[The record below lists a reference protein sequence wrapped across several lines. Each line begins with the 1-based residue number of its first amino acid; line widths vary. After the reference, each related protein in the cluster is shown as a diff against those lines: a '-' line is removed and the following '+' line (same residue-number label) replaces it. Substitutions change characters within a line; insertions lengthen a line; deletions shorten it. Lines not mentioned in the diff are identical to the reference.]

1 MNKGTGS
8 RLRAQLMSCAAVLT
22 LLATAGAGAQ
32 EAAREATSAGDGE
45 RAVDTIV
52 VTARRR
58 EESLID
64 VPVAM
69 TVQSAEALDL
79 SGATDIT
86 ALQRNT
92 PNLTLQVAR
101 ATNSTLTAFIRGIG
115 QQDPLWGFEPGIGLY
130 IDDVY
135 VARPQGAIL
144 DILDI
149 ERVEVLRGP
158 QGTLYGRNTIGG
170 AIKFVT
176 ARLDDQPTFSVRTN
190 LGEYNQRDL
199 IVSGSAPLSD
209 GLRVGGA
216 LGVYRRDGYGTNLWN
231 GADIGNRESFSARLT
246 VEFEPAPDW
255 FFRLTA
261 DRLDDDSN
269 ANPGHREL
277 PVPAAFGAPPITTP
291 FGINVPAGAFPVTDD
306 VYDSWAGVDETNEV
320 INQGVSLTGEWTVND
335 HLTFKIVTAWRD
347 GETHGEG
354 IDFDGTPAPILDVLA
369 PETVYDDDQFS
380 QEFQLLFDNDR
391 WRGVA
396 GVYYLDAYAS
406 GGYDT
411 VLGIGAAAIPG
422 SPTPNFTQGTSGHV
436 DTTSLAA
443 FGEFDFDLADRWTLT
458 LGGRW
463 TRDEKTGRVF
473 KANYLGLGSPV
484 SGTPNTP
491 IQILTD
497 YTAERTFE
505 EFTPRIGLSYRIS
518 DTLNAYVSYGRGFKS
533 GGFDMRGDAA
543 ATPATMDGYD
553 PETVDSLEVGLK
565 GYLFDDRVRFS
576 AAVFNASYD
585 GQQVTSQQVNT
596 VGTGLVS
603 FIDNVGSSTIRGA
616 ELEAQARLGGG
627 FSLDL
632 ALGYVD
638 AAFDE
643 YLAYVPNGSPPPA
656 YVLADVSDA
665 RQFQNTPDW
674 NGSLALSHHSGDVI
688 GGMLDLRAAVSWRS
702 DSSMFETPAPEIDQ
716 PGYSLVDASAV
727 WTSGS
732 GRWRAGL
739 HARNLTDER
748 YRTGGYY
755 FPGLAY
761 GDSIIG
767 FYGPPRTVF
776 ASLEYRY

>member
-1 MNKGTGS
+1 MNYGTGP
-8 RLRAQLMSCAAVLT
+8 RLRAYLMSGAAAG
-22 LLATAGAGAQ
+22 LLLTAGAAAQ
-32 EAAREATSAGDGE
+32 DDIAATGEGDSAVE
-45 RAVDTIV
+45 TIV

-58 EESLID
+58 EESLIE

-92 PNLTLQVAR
+92 PNLTLQPAR

-149 ERVEVLRGP
+149 ERIEVLRGP

-176 ARLDDQPTFSVRTN
+176 ARLDDQPAFSVRAN

-199 IVSGSAPLSD
+199 IVSGSAPLGD
-209 GLRVGGA
+209 TLRVGGA
-216 LGVYRRDGYGTNLWN
+216 VGLYRRDGYGSNLWN
-231 GADIGNRESFSARLT
+231 GAEIGNRDTLSARLT

-255 FFRLTA
+255 FFRLSA
-261 DRLDDDSN
+261 DRVDDDSN
-269 ANPGHREL
+269 ANPGHRERPL
-277 PVPAAFGAPPITTP
+277 PAAFGAPPFTVP
-291 FGINVPAGAFPVTDD
+291 FGIDVPAGAFAVTGDA
-306 VYDSWAGVDETNEV
+306 YDSWAGVDETNEV
-320 INQGVSLTGEWTVND
+320 LTQGVSLTGEWTISD
-335 HLTFKIVTAWRD
+335 HLTFKTVTAWRD

-354 IDFDGTPAPILDVLA
+354 IDFDGTPAPILDILA
-369 PETVYDDDQFS
+369 PETVYDDDQIS
-380 QEFQLLFDNDR
+380 QEFQLLFDHER

-411 VLGIGAAAIPG
+411 VLAIGAAAIPG
-422 SPTPNFTQGTSGHV
+422 APSPSLTQGTSGSV
-436 DTTSLAA
+436 DTTSLAL
-443 FGEFDFDLADRWTLT
+443 FGEVDFDITERWTMT

-463 TRDEKTGRVF
+463 TRDEKTGTVF
-473 KANYLGLGSPV
+473 KANYFGIGSPV

-491 IQILTD
+491 FQILTD
-497 YTAERTFE
+497 YTNERSFE
-505 EFTPRIGLSYRIS
+505 EFTPRFGLSYAIS
-518 DTLNAYVSYGRGFKS
+518 DTLNAYLSYGRGFKS
-533 GGFDMRGDAA
+533 GGFDMRGDAT
-543 ATPATMDGYD
+543 ATPATAEGYD

-565 GYLFDDRVRFS
+565 GYLFGDRVRFA

-585 GQQVTSQQVNT
+585 GQQVTSQQVNAA
-596 VGTGLVS
+596 GTGLVS

-638 AAFDE
+638 AEFDE
-643 YLAYVPNGSPPPA
+643 YLAYVPNGAPPPA
-656 YVLADVSDA
+656 FVLADVSA
-665 RQFQNTPDW
+665 SRQFQNTPDW
-674 NGSLALSHHSGDVI
+674 TGSLALSHHSDDVMN
-688 GGMLDLRAAVSWRS
+688 GMLDLRAAFSWRG

-716 PGYSLVDASAV
+716 EGYSLVDASAV
-727 WTSGS
+727 WTSNT

-755 FPGLAY
+755 FPGLAF
-761 GDSIIG
+761 GDSVIG

>member
-1 MNKGTGS
+1 MNKGTGP
-8 RLRAQLMSCAAVLT
+8 RLRAYLLAGVAAGLLCAGSAAGQQEA
-22 LLATAGAGAQ
+22 ATAGEGV
-32 EAAREATSAGDGE
+32 T
-45 RAVDTIV
+45 AVETIV

-58 EESLID
+58 EESLIE

-79 SGATDIT
+79 SGAADIT
-86 ALQRNT
+86 ALQRDT
-92 PNLTLQVAR
+92 PNLTLQPAR
-101 ATNSTLTAFIRGIG
+101 ATNSTITAFIRGIG

-144 DILDI
+144 DILDV

-176 ARLDDQPTFSVRTN
+176 ARLDHEPAFAIRTN

-199 IVSGSAPLSD
+199 IVSGSAPLS
-209 GLRVGGA
+209 GTLRAGGA
-216 LGVYRRDGYGTNLWN
+216 LGIYRRDGYGTNLWT
-231 GADIGNRESFSARLT
+231 GADIGNRESLSARVT

-261 DRLDDDSN
+261 DRVDDDSN

-277 PVPAAFGAPPITTP
+277 PVPAAFGVPPFTTL
-291 FGINVPAGAFPVTDD
+291 FGIDIPAGAFPVTADA
-306 VYDSWAGVDETNEV
+306 YDSWAGVDETNEV
-320 INQGVSLTGEWTVND
+320 ITQGVALTGEWTISD
-335 HLTFKIVTAWRD
+335 HLTFKTVTAWRD

-354 IDFDGTPAPILDVLA
+354 IDFDGTPEPVLDILA

-380 QEFQLLFDNDR
+380 QEFQLLFDHDR

-411 VLGIGAAAIPG
+411 VLAIGAAAVPG
-422 SPTPNFTQGTSGHV
+422 APTPNFTQGTSGHV
-436 DTTSLAA
+436 DTTSLAL
-443 FGEFDFDLADRWTLT
+443 FGEFDIDLADRWTLT

-463 TRDEKTGRVF
+463 TRDEKTGTVF
-473 KANYLGLGSPV
+473 KANYFGLGSPV

-491 IQILTD
+491 FQVLTD
-497 YTAERTFE
+497 YTAGRTFE
-505 EFTPRIGLSYRIS
+505 EFTPRLGVSYRIS
-518 DTLNAYVSYGRGFKS
+518 DTLNAYLSYGRGFKS
-533 GGFDMRGDAA
+533 GGFDMRGDAT
-543 ATPATMDGYD
+543 ATPATMEGYD
-553 PETVDSLEVGLK
+553 PETVDSVELGLK
-565 GYLFDDRVRFS
+565 GYLFGDRVRFA

-585 GQQVTSQQVNT
+585 GQQVTSQQVNS

-616 ELEAQARLGGG
+616 ELETQARLGGG

-638 AAFDE
+638 AAFEE
-643 YLAYVPNGSPPPA
+643 YLAYVPNDAPPPA
-656 YVLADVSDA
+656 FVLADVSA
-665 RQFQNTPDW
+665 MRQFQNTPDW
-674 NGSLALSHHSGDVI
+674 TGSLALNHHADGVMN
-688 GGMLDLRAAVSWRS
+688 GALDLRAALSWRG

-716 PGYSLVDASAV
+716 EAYSLLDISAV
-727 WTSGS
+727 WTSNT

-739 HARNLTDER
+739 HGRNLGDER

-761 GDSIIG
+761 GDSVIG